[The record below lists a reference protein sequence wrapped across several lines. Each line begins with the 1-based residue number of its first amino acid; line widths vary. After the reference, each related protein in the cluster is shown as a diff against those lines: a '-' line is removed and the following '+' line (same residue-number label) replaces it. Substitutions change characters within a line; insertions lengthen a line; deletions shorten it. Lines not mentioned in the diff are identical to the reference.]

1 MKQFLAVFRFTY
13 LEAVRK
19 KSFRVTT
26 ILLLV
31 VILAACLVPK
41 LFGDTPSETDNAA
54 YLPGEG
60 ETIYYLDET
69 GAIPGGAETLKACGY
84 AVEILQKADEADAR
98 ARVADD
104 GSAALVAVNG
114 GERPTITVTVKNFMS
129 GLSSETVSTLLSGA
143 WSAARLAEAGM
154 DAAAIQSTLA
164 PLACETKSAGALNP
178 VGYTLGLVL
187 SMVMFFAVFFY
198 GYGVANS
205 IATEKTSRVM
215 ETLIVSAKPTSILT
229 GKCAAMG
236 AVGLTQMGVLGAF
249 GMLCA
254 HFLIPQGVTIGG
266 VPLTLEG
273 LTALNGLYLVLFFLV
288 GYAMYSMLG
297 AVCGASVSRI
307 EDVNVA
313 MMPLSL
319 LSMIS
324 FYLGYFTFI
333 AGRTGGVLETLAR
346 YLPFAAP
353 FGMPARLLTGAATPA
368 QAALSLAI
376 MLVTLIAL
384 SAFSA
389 RLYAAGVMYYG
400 KRLTLR
406 DMLKMK

>member
-129 GLSSETVSTLLSGA
+129 GLSSGTVSTLLSGA

-164 PLACETKSAGALNP
+164 PLA
-178 VGYTLGLVL
+178 
-187 SMVMFFAVFFY
+187 
-198 GYGVANS
+198 
-205 IATEKTSRVM
+205 
-215 ETLIVSAKPTSILT
+215 
-229 GKCAAMG
+229 
-236 AVGLTQMGVLGAF
+236 
-249 GMLCA
+249 
-254 HFLIPQGVTIGG
+254 
-266 VPLTLEG
+266 
-273 LTALNGLYLVLFFLV
+273 
-288 GYAMYSMLG
+288 
-297 AVCGASVSRI
+297 
-307 EDVNVA
+307 
-313 MMPLSL
+313 
-319 LSMIS
+319 
-324 FYLGYFTFI
+324 
-333 AGRTGGVLETLAR
+333 
-346 YLPFAAP
+346 
-353 FGMPARLLTGAATPA
+353 
-368 QAALSLAI
+368 
-376 MLVTLIAL
+376 
-384 SAFSA
+384 
-389 RLYAAGVMYYG
+389 
-400 KRLTLR
+400 
-406 DMLKMK
+406 

>member
-1 MKQFLAVFRFTY
+1 
-13 LEAVRK
+13 
-19 KSFRVTT
+19 
-26 ILLLV
+26 
-31 VILAACLVPK
+31 
-41 LFGDTPSETDNAA
+41 
-54 YLPGEG
+54 
-60 ETIYYLDET
+60 
-69 GAIPGGAETLKACGY
+69 
-84 AVEILQKADEADAR
+84 
-98 ARVADD
+98 
-104 GSAALVAVNG
+104 
-114 GERPTITVTVKNFMS
+114 
-129 GLSSETVSTLLSGA
+129 
-143 WSAARLAEAGM
+143 M

-164 PLACETKSAGALNP
+164 PLTCETKSAGALNP

-266 VPLTLEG
+266 IPLTLEG

-324 FYLGYFTFI
+324 FI
-333 AGRTGGVLETLAR
+333 AGRTGGVLEILAR

-406 DMLKMK
+406 DMLRMK

>member
-13 LEAVRK
+13 LDAVRK

-26 ILLLV
+26 ILLLI

-41 LFGDTPSETDNAA
+41 LFGDKPSESAGSA
-54 YLPGEG
+54 YLPGAG

-104 GSAALVAVNG
+104 GSAALVTVSG
-114 GERPTITVTVKNFMS
+114 GERPSITVTVKDF
-129 GLSSETVSTLLSGA
+129 LSSLSGETISSLLSSA
-143 WSAARLAEAGM
+143 WSAANLADAGM
-154 DAAAIQSTLA
+154 DAAAIQSTLT
-164 PLACETKSAGALNP
+164 PLSYETETAGALNV

-249 GMLCA
+249 GMLCVRV
-254 HFLIPQGVTIGG
+254 LIPQGVTLGG
-266 VPLTLEG
+266 IPLTLEG
-273 LTALNGLYLVLFFLV
+273 LTALNGVFLVLFFLI

-307 EDVNVA
+307 EDISTA

-319 LSMIS
+319 LAMLS

-333 AGRTGGVLETLAR
+333 AGRTGGALELLSR

-353 FGMPARLLTGAATPA
+353 FGMPSRLLTGAATPA
-368 QAALSLAI
+368 QALLSLAI
-376 MLVTLIAL
+376 MLVTLVGLAL
-384 SAFSA
+384 LSA